1 MITIIACF
9 VTAIFV
15 WGIAAIICTGDEG
28 EYMEGYREGY
38 SKGWSDGAVFM
49 ADKEF

>member
-1 MITIIACF
+1 MITIIACSI
-9 VTAIFV
+9 TAVFV
-15 WGIAAIICTGDEG
+15 WFVSAIICTGDEG

-38 SKGWSDGAVFM
+38 AEGWSDGAVYV